1 MKRYLVAAGLSVLAI
16 VAIAGTTLAVTPPA
30 PVPAVPPQAEA
41 PAPQEAAPES
51 AQAAPPAAPEAPA
64 VAPSDTPAAQPA
76 APAPLPL
83 EEEVVEEVWPMPVED
98 FLAGKYLERADVV
111 LTRREWDVGSW
122 AIRWATNSPFSHAAM
137 VFTGPQFESG
147 YTSTFVIESGTSG
160 VDLTNLRDYI
170 ADKSAF
176 IAIKRFKQPWFDE
189 PKQSR
194 VRGLLLDKIKASYNY
209 WAIGTIARNL
219 WFGVERSVSG
229 DQKTMRRFRE
239 RNWDAPTE
247 FICSGLV
254 QIGFVEAALEY
265 IKAGTLPPTAL
276 NEVVFEKVAATRLPE
291 REDWGYLDAES
302 SKTTA
307 VLFRKQNFDA
317 LQSVTPEDLASSEK
331 LDWLYFIKNGLVYK
345 VTSYADVRKLI
356 E

>member
-1 MKRYLVAAGLSVLAI
+1 MKRYLVAAGLSALALA
-16 VAIAGTTLAVTPPA
+16 AIATATFAVTPPS
-30 PVPAVPPQAEA
+30 PVPAVPPEATAPPLADPAPAEA
-41 PAPQEAAPES
+41 
-51 AQAAPPAAPEAPA
+51 QATPPAAPEPL
-64 VAPSDTPAAQPA
+64 
-76 APAPLPL
+76 PLPL

-111 LTRREWDVGSW
+111 LTRREWDVSSW

-147 YTSTFVIESGTSG
+147 YSSTFVIESGTSG

-189 PKQSR
+189 TKQSR
-194 VRGLLLDKIKASYNY
+194 VRGLLLDKIKATYNY

-229 DQKTMRRFRE
+229 DRTAMRRFRE

-276 NEVVFEKVAATRLPE
+276 NEVVFEPEAATRLPE
-291 REDWGYLDAES
+291 PEDWGYLDAES

-317 LQSVTPEDLASSEK
+317 LQSVTPEHLAASDK
-331 LDWLYFIKNGLVYK
+331 LDWLYFIKNGMVYK
-345 VTSYADVRKLI
+345 VATYDDVRKHI

>member
-1 MKRYLVAAGLSVLAI
+1 MKRYLVAAGLSALGLI
-16 VAIAGTTLAVTPPA
+16 AIAGTTLAVTPPA

-41 PAPQEAAPES
+41 QAPE
-51 AQAAPPAAPEAPA
+51 ATPPAAAQPELAAPGA
-64 VAPSDTPAAQPA
+64 EPAPPTAPAAQPA

-111 LTRREWDVGSW
+111 LTRRAWDVASW

-189 PKQSR
+189 AKQSR

-239 RNWDAPTE
+239 RKWDAPTE

-276 NEVVFEKVAATRLPE
+276 NEVVFEKESATRLPE
-291 REDWGYLDAES
+291 RDDWGYLDAES

-331 LDWLYFIKNGLVYK
+331 LEWLYFIKNGLVYK

>member
-1 MKRYLVAAGLSVLAI
+1 MYRYLAAAGLSALAI
-16 VAIAGTTLAVTPPA
+16 IAVAGTTLAETAPA
-30 PVPAVPPQAEA
+30 PVPAVPPGTVT
-41 PAPQEAAPES
+41 PAQT
-51 AQAAPPAAPEAPA
+51 
-64 VAPSDTPAAQPA
+64 DTPAPPVPEPA
-76 APAPLPL
+76 VPPTATAPEPPPPPDDI
-83 EEEVVEEVWPMPVED
+83 VEEVWPMPVED

-111 LTRREWDVGSW
+111 LTRRDWDISSW
-122 AIRWATNSPFSHAAM
+122 TIRWATNSPFSHAAM

-147 YTSTFVIESGTSG
+147 YSSTFVIESGTSG

-189 PKQSR
+189 AKQSR

-229 DQKTMRRFRE
+229 DRKTMRRFRE

-276 NEVVFEKVAATRLPE
+276 NDVVFEREAATRLPE
-291 REDWGYLDAES
+291 REDWSYLDAES

-317 LQSVTPEDLASSEK
+317 LQSVTPEDLAASEK
-331 LDWLYFIKNGLVYK
+331 LEWLYFIKNGLVYK
-345 VTSYADVRKLI
+345 VASYDDVRKLI
-356 E
+356 Q